1 LEGLPE
7 KPGRTARMSEVPDT
21 SFSQERARAN
31 AALIRRMADGDRD
44 ALAELY
50 DRLSGPFT
58 QPRDT
63 S

>member
-1 LEGLPE
+1 
-7 KPGRTARMSEVPDT
+7 MSEVPDT